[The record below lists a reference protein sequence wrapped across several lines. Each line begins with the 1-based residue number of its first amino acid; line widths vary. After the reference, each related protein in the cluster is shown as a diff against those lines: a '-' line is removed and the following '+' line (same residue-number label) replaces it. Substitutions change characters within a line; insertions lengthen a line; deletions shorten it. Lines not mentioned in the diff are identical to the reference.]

1 MPSIDV
7 ITSDSLTFQTSNEYW
22 DCECNYNYIHKKTDR
37 TICAHCGTIEEDQ
50 PDSRMGE
57 VITMLVLDK
66 IDRSIRDA

>member
-7 ITSDSLTFQTSNEYW
+7 ITSDNLTFQTTDDYW
-22 DCECNYNYIHKKTDR
+22 DCECEHNYIHKKTDR
-37 TICAHCGTIEEDQ
+37 TICALCGTLEEDQ